1 MRLGLEMEIKQGL
14 EMRLTPQLILQMKL
28 LQVSALDLERLV
40 REEIEKNPALE
51 ESDDSP
57 GTIEADVIASISEP
71 APEAAAPVPAENVP
85 APETHET
92 RIETNPGEEYT
103 INELMPDD
111 GWSPVAYAGSRTD
124 DDQTSAAELAAGPE
138 QRLAEC
144 LMPHLR
150 SVLSEEDAPVA
161 EFIIESLDE
170 DGFLTMSDEEM
181 AQQQEVDVDRLR
193 SILYAIQRLEPG
205 GIACHDR
212 RESFLVQLEL
222 AEADPNSPAVTTG
235 ANSLERALLTNHWDL
250 LVRKQTAKIA
260 NLCGVSEDD
269 VRKAVQRLLTLEPR
283 PARCFAPGTPD
294 YVSPDFSVEWQ
305 GNELVA
311 SANDERFPRL
321 RLSQRYV
328 DILRSPKDYAPEQVR
343 FARDKLQ
350 RALMFLKGIE
360 SRRRTLKRLVELII
374 EQQHDFFLHGKQH
387 LKPATLKQA
396 ADIIGVHAS
405 TVSRAIAGKYLETE
419 QGIFPFDYFFK
430 AGAGDKSRTSIK
442 QKIQA
447 IVDAEDKKSPLSDDE
462 ICSRL
467 KFESI
472 DISRRTVAKYRAELG
487 VAGCNDRK
495 SF

>member
-1 MRLGLEMEIKQGL
+1 MRLGIGLDLKQQL

-28 LQVSALDLERLV
+28 LQVSALDLEQMV
-40 REEIEKNPALE
+40 REEMEKNPALE

-57 GTIEADVIASISEP
+57 STVEADVIASISEP
-71 APEAAAPVPAENVP
+71 APEAAAPVSTVDAP
-85 APETHET
+85 APETNETQIET
-92 RIETNPGEEYT
+92 RPGEEYT

-111 GWSPVAYAGSRTD
+111 GWSPAAYVGTGTD
-124 DDQTSAAELAAGPE
+124 DDQTSAVELAAGPA
-138 QRLAEC
+138 QSLVEC

-150 SVLSEEDAPVA
+150 SVLSEEDARVA
-161 EFIIESLDE
+161 QFIIESLDD
-170 DGFLTMSDEEM
+170 DGFLTMTNDEI
-181 AQQQEVDVDRLR
+181 AKQQGIEVDRLR

-222 AEADPNSPAVTTG
+222 AGADPA
-235 ANSLERALLTNHWDL
+235 SLERKLLTDHWDQ
-250 LVRKQTAKIA
+250 LVKKQTARIA
-260 NLCGVSEDD
+260 KLCGVTEDE
-269 VRKAVQRLLTLEPR
+269 VRRAVQRLLVLETR

-305 GNELVA
+305 GDTLVA

-328 DILRSPKDYAPEQVR
+328 EILKSPKSYAPEQVQ
-343 FARDKLQ
+343 FAREKLQ

-374 EQQHDFFLHGKQH
+374 EQQHDFFLQGRQH
-387 LKPATLKQA
+387 LKPATLREA

-405 TVSRAIAGKYLETE
+405 TVSRAIAGKYLETD
-419 QGIFPFDYFFK
+419 QGIFPFGYFFK

-447 IVDAEDKKSPLSDDE
+447 IVDSEDKENPLSDDE

-467 KFESI
+467 KLEQIS
-472 DISRRTVAKYRAELG
+472 ISRRTVAKYRAELG
-487 VAGCNDRK
+487 VPGCSDRK
-495 SF
+495 GF